1 MTLFLY
7 ETTLSQ
13 ERRSGRTVLIDAD
26 SMVGAREIGTTDSR
40 LREPA

>member
-7 ETTLSQ
+7 ETALSQ
-13 ERRSGRTVLIDAD
+13 EQRSGRTVLIDAD
-26 SMVGAREIGTTDSR
+26 SMDCAREVGTTVSR